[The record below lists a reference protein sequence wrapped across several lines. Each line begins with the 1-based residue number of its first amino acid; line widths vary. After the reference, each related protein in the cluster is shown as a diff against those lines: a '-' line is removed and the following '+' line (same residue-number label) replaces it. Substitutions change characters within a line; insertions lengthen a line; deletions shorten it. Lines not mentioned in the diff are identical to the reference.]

1 MDKKTI
7 FAVVAKTGRPF
18 INTIDYQHL
27 IITMEQKKTYQCYGT
42 CPKMINVSVEDG
54 IVKSVQFLGGC
65 QGNTQGVAAL
75 AQGMKVEDAI
85 AKLSGIDCG
94 GRGTSCP
101 DQLAQALKMF
111 L

>member
-42 CPKMINVSVEDG
+42 CSKMINVSV
-54 IVKSVQFLGGC
+54 
-65 QGNTQGVAAL
+65 
-75 AQGMKVEDAI
+75 
-85 AKLSGIDCG
+85 
-94 GRGTSCP
+94 
-101 DQLAQALKMF
+101 
-111 L
+111 

>member
-1 MDKKTI
+1 
-7 FAVVAKTGRPF
+7 
-18 INTIDYQHL
+18 
-27 IITMEQKKTYQCYGT
+27 
-42 CPKMINVSVEDG
+42 MINVSVEDG